1 MTTRFTLV
9 RYPGILLAWADDWPG
24 LVCGAPTED
33 ILSDSVPRSLFEFR
47 SWLEAHGE
55 RGPEDVTWHTS
66 ESLDGADFD
75 ARDACYGA
83 DLAPLSRP
91 EFERYL
97 RHVRFAQDDL
107 LRAAELPAA
116 LLDWRPEGMAVEHP
130 DPWAPDARTI
140 RGVLTHTL
148 QLEVFYREGLKD
160 GTAACIFEPVASAA
174 EETARTRAILAGV
187 AGNDLTRVFRPRSP
201 STSHCQPG
209 QVAWTMRTALRLFFL
224 QICAHAPAGT
234 RLRIRILIGVPK
246 QTNWNAHVTV
256 SPEKA
261 NLY

>member
-1 MTTRFTLV
+1 MTPFTLA
-9 RYPGILLAWADDWPG
+9 RYPGFLLAWADDWPG

-33 ILSDSVPRSLFEFR
+33 ILSDSVPRSLLEFR

-97 RHVRFAQDDL
+97 RHVQFAQDDL

-116 LLDWRPEGMAVEHP
+116 LLDWRPEGLAVEHP

-160 GTAACIFEPVASAA
+160 GTAAGIFEPVANAA

-187 AGNDLTRVFRPRSP
+187 AENDLSRVFRPRRP
-201 STSHCQPG
+201 SASHGEAEPG
-209 QVAWTMRTALRLFFL
+209 EWTLRKALRR
-224 QICAHAPAGT
+224 IISHNRAHAAEVT
-234 RLRIRILIGVPK
+234 QRRTWILLGVPK
-246 QTNWNAHVTV
+246 QTN
-256 SPEKA
+256 
-261 NLY
+261 

>member
-1 MTTRFTLV
+1 MTPFTLA
-9 RYPGILLAWADDWPG
+9 RYPGFLLAWADDWPG

-33 ILSDSVPRSLFEFR
+33 ILSDSVPRSLLEFR

-55 RGPEDVTWHTS
+55 RGPEDVAWHTS

-75 ARDACYGA
+75 ARDACYSA
-83 DLAPLSRP
+83 DLAPLSLP

-97 RHVRFAQDDL
+97 RHVQFAQDNL

-116 LLDWRPEGMAVEHP
+116 LLDWRPEGLAVEHP

-140 RGVLTHTL
+140 RGILTHAL

-160 GTAACIFEPVASAA
+160 GTAAGIFEPVASAA

-187 AGNDLTRVFRPRSP
+187 AENDLSRVFRPRRP
-201 STSHCQPG
+201 SASHGEAEPG
-209 QVAWTMRTALRLFFL
+209 EWTLRKALRR
-224 QICAHAPAGT
+224 IISHDRAHAAEVT
-234 RLRIRILIGVPK
+234 QRRTWILLGVPK
-246 QTNWNAHVTV
+246 Q
-256 SPEKA
+256 PD
-261 NLY
+261 